1 MRLSFMWSLVS
12 EKSLMTRKGLI
23 LASSAFGR
31 DGKDVSLKTY

>member
-1 MRLSFMWSLVS
+1 MWSLVS
-12 EKSLMTRKGLI
+12 GKSLMTILSARKGLI